1 MSGSLHGH
9 LSYVKL
15 FKPFSI
21 NLKRYSEELTIMKTR
36 INLYASL
43 LALSVLTGCS
53 SSAIYDSEPTT
64 TDIDNAGVKT
74 AEVESADI
82 EVVPVI
88 ADTATVFYFDFDK
101 ALLTAESR
109 ADLLENAVILA
120 GNSRSVRLE
129 GHADER
135 GTREYNMALGERR
148 AASVKEFLVMQ
159 GVSGDR
165 IEVISFG
172 EERAAAYGSDD
183 EAWRLNR
190 RVELK

>member
-1 MSGSLHGH
+1 
-9 LSYVKL
+9 
-15 FKPFSI
+15 
-21 NLKRYSEELTIMKTR
+21 MKTR
-36 INLYASL
+36 IHLYASL
-43 LALSVLTGCS
+43 LAITILTGCS
-53 SSAIYDSEPTT
+53 SSPVYDSDSSTT
-64 TDIDNAGVKT
+64 EIDNAGVKT
-74 AEVESADI
+74 AAVESADI
-82 EVVPVI
+82 EVVPVV
-88 ADTATVFYFDFDK
+88 ADIATVFYFDFDK
-101 ALLTAESR
+101 ALLTDKSR
-109 ADLLENAVILA
+109 ADLLENAVVLA

-148 AASVKEFLVMQ
+148 ATSVKEFLVMQ

-172 EERAAAYGSDD
+172 EERASAYGSDD